1 MKVGEPDFILFPIGG
16 GGLASGTLLAA
27 KYFCPKAKRIGV
39 EPELA
44 KDAYLSLQQ
53 NKIHPQLPPKT
64 IADGLRTSLGSLTF
78 PLIRDNIE
86 DVVLVTEKEII
97 DAMRLVFERMKI
109 VIEASSATVVAAVMK
124 DPKRYAGKK
133 VTAIISGGNVDFTD
147 YFSNLEKIWVPAASK
162 L

>member
-1 MKVGEPDFILFPIGG
+1 M
-16 GGLASGTLLAA
+16 
-27 KYFCPKAKRIGV
+27 
-39 EPELA
+39 
-44 KDAYLSLQQ
+44 
-53 NKIHPQLPPKT
+53 PPKT

-133 VTAIISGGNVDFTD
+133 VAAIISGGNVDFTD